1 MSSEPGVRSGR
12 LGGRSLRMGRFEGV
26 PRGARVGGAG
36 YRGDAHLDAV
46 NGELGGVPL
55 QRRRAAWAEET
66 LHRRPTRLSSGG
78 GLPNELKNRGGDS
91 AWQKVTSEL
100 TAEI

>member
-1 MSSEPGVRSGR
+1 MSSEPGVRSGP

-55 QRRRAAWAEET
+55 QRRRAARAEET
-66 LHRRPTRLSSGG
+66 LHRRPTRLSTGG
-78 GLPNELKNRGGDS
+78 GVGKRLKNRGSDS
-91 AWQKVTSEL
+91 ACKKSL
-100 TAEI
+100 PS